1 MNEAFIFDSIRSPRG
16 KNKNGSLSQITPVD
30 LLSKLMLA
38 LEKKYQLDTSLI
50 NDVIIGCVMPVN
62 DQGAN
67 IGKIAAQYS
76 GWDVD
81 IPSMQINRCC
91 GSGLEAVNLAAMK
104 IRSGWEDLIV
114 SGGIECMSRVPI
126 GADGGPMAFETKV
139 ASRNNYVPQGIG
151 ADLIATIEGFTRQ
164 DLDAYAL
171 MSQQRASEAIKN
183 KRFRSIVPIYDQ
195 NELLLIAEDEHVRPN
210 TSLMQLSKLKPAF
223 EKIGKNGY
231 DEIALQ
237 KNIHIE
243 EISHLHTAGNSSG
256 IVDGASITLVGS
268 KRNATSL
275 GLKPRARI
283 LSVAT
288 CSTDPT
294 IMLEGP
300 APATKKALSMANL
313 TIDDIDLI
321 EVNEAFAAVVLKF
334 MKEMNIDNFDKI
346 NVNGGSIALGHPL
359 GATGSILL
367 GTLMDE
373 LEERDLS
380 LGLVTL
386 CVAGGMGI
394 ATIIER
400 VSKR

>member
-139 ASRNNYVPQGIG
+139 ASRTNYVPQGIG

-171 MSQQRASEAIKN
+171 MSQKRASEAIKN
-183 KRFRSIVPIYDQ
+183 KRFRSIIPIYDQ

-237 KNIHIE
+237 KYIHIE

-367 GTLMDE
+367 GTLMDQ

-400 VSKR
+400 V

>member
-139 ASRNNYVPQGIG
+139 ASRTNYVPQGIG

-171 MSQQRASEAIKN
+171 MSQKRASEAIKN
-183 KRFRSIVPIYDQ
+183 KRFRSLIPIYDQ

-237 KNIHIE
+237 KYIHIE

-275 GLKPRARI
+275 GLKPRAKI

-400 VSKR
+400 V

>member
-139 ASRNNYVPQGIG
+139 ASRTNYVPQGIG

-171 MSQQRASEAIKN
+171 MSQKRASEAIKN
-183 KRFRSIVPIYDQ
+183 KRFRSLIPIYDQ

-223 EKIGKNGY
+223 EKIGKNGC

-237 KNIHIE
+237 KYIHIE

-400 VSKR
+400 V

>member
-50 NDVIIGCVMPVN
+50 DDVIIGCVMPVN

-139 ASRNNYVPQGIG
+139 ALRTNYVPQGIG

-171 MSQQRASEAIKN
+171 MSQKRASEAIKN
-183 KRFRSIVPIYDQ
+183 KRFRSLVPIYDQ
-195 NELLLIAEDEHVRPN
+195 NDLLLIAEDEHVRPN

-237 KNIHIE
+237 KYIHIE

-400 VSKR
+400 V

>member
-139 ASRNNYVPQGIG
+139 ASRTNYVPQGIG

-171 MSQQRASEAIKN
+171 MSQKRASEAIKN
-183 KRFRSIVPIYDQ
+183 KRFRSLVPIYDQ
-195 NELLLIAEDEHVRPN
+195 NELLIIAEDEHVRLN

-237 KNIHIE
+237 KYIHIE

-400 VSKR
+400 V

>member
-139 ASRNNYVPQGIG
+139 ASRTNYVPQGIG
-151 ADLIATIEGFTRQ
+151 ADLIATIEGFTRR

-171 MSQQRASEAIKN
+171 MSQKRASEAIKN
-183 KRFRSIVPIYDQ
+183 KRFRSLIPIYDQ
-195 NELLLIAEDEHVRPN
+195 NKLLLIAEDEHVRPN

-237 KNIHIE
+237 KYIHIE

-313 TIDDIDLI
+313 TIDDVDLI

-400 VSKR
+400 V

>member
-38 LEKKYQLDTSLI
+38 LEKKYKLDTSLI

-139 ASRNNYVPQGIG
+139 ASRTNYVPQGIG

-171 MSQQRASEAIKN
+171 MSQKRASEAIKN
-183 KRFRSIVPIYDQ
+183 KRFRSLVPIYDQ

-237 KNIHIE
+237 KYIHIE

-275 GLKPRARI
+275 GLKPRAKI

-400 VSKR
+400 V

>member
-139 ASRNNYVPQGIG
+139 ASRTNYVPQGIG

-164 DLDAYAL
+164 NLDAYAL

-237 KNIHIE
+237 KYIHIE

-400 VSKR
+400 V

>member
-139 ASRNNYVPQGIG
+139 SLRTNYVPQGIG

-171 MSQQRASEAIKN
+171 MSQKRASEAIKN
-183 KRFRSIVPIYDQ
+183 KRFRSLVPIYDQ

-237 KNIHIE
+237 KYIHIE

-400 VSKR
+400 V

>member
-1 MNEAFIFDSIRSPRG
+1 MNEAFIYDSIRSPRG

-139 ASRNNYVPQGIG
+139 ASRTNYVPQGIG

-171 MSQQRASEAIKN
+171 MSQKRASEAIKN
-183 KRFRSIVPIYDQ
+183 KRFRSLVPIYDQ
-195 NELLLIAEDEHVRPN
+195 NDLLLIAEDEHVRPN

-237 KNIHIE
+237 KYIHIE

-400 VSKR
+400 V

>member
-126 GADGGPMAFETKV
+126 GADGGPMAFEAKV
-139 ASRNNYVPQGIG
+139 SSRTNYVPQGIG

-164 DLDAYAL
+164 DLDAYAF

-237 KNIHIE
+237 KYIHIE

-400 VSKR
+400 V

>member
-139 ASRNNYVPQGIG
+139 ASRTNYVPQGIG

-171 MSQQRASEAIKN
+171 MSQKRASEAIKN
-183 KRFRSIVPIYDQ
+183 KRFRSLVPIYDQ
-195 NELLLIAEDEHVRPN
+195 NDLLLIAEDEHVRPN

-237 KNIHIE
+237 KYIQIE

-268 KRNATSL
+268 KKNASSL

-367 GTLMDE
+367 GTLIDE

-400 VSKR
+400 V

>member
-139 ASRNNYVPQGIG
+139 ASRTNYVPQGIG
-151 ADLIATIEGFTRQ
+151 ADLIATIEGFTRR

-171 MSQQRASEAIKN
+171 MSQKRASEAIKN
-183 KRFRSIVPIYDQ
+183 KRFRSIIPIYDQ

-237 KNIHIE
+237 KYIHIE

-400 VSKR
+400 V

>member
-139 ASRNNYVPQGIG
+139 ASRTNYVPQGIG

-171 MSQQRASEAIKN
+171 MSQQRASVAIKN
-183 KRFRSIVPIYDQ
+183 KRFRSLVPIYDQ

-237 KNIHIE
+237 KYIHIE

-400 VSKR
+400 V

>member
-1 MNEAFIFDSIRSPRG
+1 MNEAFIYDSIRSPRG

-104 IRSGWEDLIV
+104 IRSGWENLIV

-139 ASRNNYVPQGIG
+139 ASRTNYVPQGIG

-171 MSQQRASEAIKN
+171 MSQKRASEAIKN
-183 KRFRSIVPIYDQ
+183 KRFRSLVPIYDQ

-237 KNIHIE
+237 KYIHIE

-400 VSKR
+400 V

>member
-139 ASRNNYVPQGIG
+139 ASRTNYVPQGIG

-171 MSQQRASEAIKN
+171 MSQKRASEAIKN
-183 KRFRSIVPIYDQ
+183 KRFRSLVPIYDQ

-237 KNIHIE
+237 KYIHIE

-275 GLKPRARI
+275 GLKPRAKI

-321 EVNEAFAAVVLKF
+321 EVNEAFAVVVLKF

-380 LGLVTL
+380 LG
-386 CVAGGMGI
+386 
-394 ATIIER
+394 
-400 VSKR
+400 

>member
-139 ASRNNYVPQGIG
+139 ASRTNYVPQGIG

-164 DLDAYAL
+164 NLDAYAL
-171 MSQQRASEAIKN
+171 MSQKRASKAIKN
-183 KRFRSIVPIYDQ
+183 KRFRSLVPIYDQ
-195 NELLLIAEDEHVRPN
+195 NDLLLIAEDEHVRPN

-237 KNIHIE
+237 KYIHIE

-268 KRNATSL
+268 KRNTASL

-400 VSKR
+400 V

>member
-139 ASRNNYVPQGIG
+139 ASRTNYVPQGIG

-183 KRFRSIVPIYDQ
+183 KRFRSIVPIFDQ

-237 KNIHIE
+237 KYIHIE

-394 ATIIER
+394 TTIIER
-400 VSKR
+400 V

>member
-139 ASRNNYVPQGIG
+139 ASRTNYVPQGIG

-171 MSQQRASEAIKN
+171 MSQKRASEAIKN

-237 KNIHIE
+237 KYIHIE

-367 GTLMDE
+367 GTLIDE

-400 VSKR
+400 V

>member
-1 MNEAFIFDSIRSPRG
+1 MNEAFIYDSIRSPRG

-139 ASRNNYVPQGIG
+139 ASRTNYVPQGIG
-151 ADLIATIEGFTRQ
+151 ADLIATIEGFTRR

-171 MSQQRASEAIKN
+171 MSQKRASEAIKN
-183 KRFRSIVPIYDQ
+183 KRFRSLVPIYDQ

-237 KNIHIE
+237 KYIHIE

-400 VSKR
+400 V

>member
-104 IRSGWEDLIV
+104 IRSGWENLIV

-139 ASRNNYVPQGIG
+139 VSRTNYVPQGIG

-171 MSQQRASEAIKN
+171 MSQQRAYEAIKN
-183 KRFRSIVPIYDQ
+183 KRFRSLVPIYDQ

-237 KNIHIE
+237 KYIHIE

-367 GTLMDE
+367 GRLMDE

-400 VSKR
+400 V

>member
-139 ASRNNYVPQGIG
+139 ASRTNYVPQGIG
-151 ADLIATIEGFTRQ
+151 ADLIATIEGFTRK

-171 MSQQRASEAIKN
+171 MSQKRASEAIKN
-183 KRFRSIVPIYDQ
+183 KRFRSLVPIYDQ

-237 KNIHIE
+237 KYIHIE
-243 EISHLHTAGNSSG
+243 EIRHLHTAGNSSG

-275 GLKPRARI
+275 GLKPRAKI

-313 TIDDIDLI
+313 TIDDVDLI

-400 VSKR
+400 V

>member
-1 MNEAFIFDSIRSPRG
+1 MNEAFIYDSIRSPRG

-139 ASRNNYVPQGIG
+139 ASRTNYVPQGIG

-183 KRFRSIVPIYDQ
+183 KRFRSLVPIYDQ

-210 TSLMQLSKLKPAF
+210 TSLAQLSKLKPAF

-237 KNIHIE
+237 KYMQIE

-300 APATKKALSMANL
+300 GPATKKALSMANL

-400 VSKR
+400 V

>member
-139 ASRNNYVPQGIG
+139 ASRTNYVPQGIG

-171 MSQQRASEAIKN
+171 MSQKRASEAIKN
-183 KRFRSIVPIYDQ
+183 KRFRSLVPIFDQ

-237 KNIHIE
+237 KYIHIE

-400 VSKR
+400 V

>member
-1 MNEAFIFDSIRSPRG
+1 MNEALIFDSIRSPRG
-16 KNKNGSLSQITPVD
+16 KNKNGSLSQLTPVD
-30 LLSKLMLA
+30 LLSKLMLT

-50 NDVIIGCVMPVN
+50 DDVIIGCVMPVK

-76 GWDVD
+76 GWNTDV
-81 IPSMQINRCC
+81 PSMQINRCC
-91 GSGLEAVNLAAMK
+91 GSGLEAVNLGAMK

-139 ASRNNYVPQGIG
+139 SSRTNYVPQGIG

-164 DLDAYAL
+164 DLDAYAF
-171 MSQQRASEAIKN
+171 MSQERASEAIKN
-183 KRFRSIVPIYDQ
+183 KRFRSMVPIYDQ

-237 KNIHIE
+237 KYINIE

-268 KRNATSL
+268 KRNAASH

-283 LSVAT
+283 LSAAT

-400 VSKR
+400 V

>member
-126 GADGGPMAFETKV
+126 GAD
-139 ASRNNYVPQGIG
+139 
-151 ADLIATIEGFTRQ
+151 LIATIEGFTRQ

-171 MSQQRASEAIKN
+171 MSQKRASEAIKN
-183 KRFRSIVPIYDQ
+183 KRFRSLIPIYDQ

-237 KNIHIE
+237 KYIHIE

-268 KRNATSL
+268 KRNTASL

-400 VSKR
+400 V

>member
-139 ASRNNYVPQGIG
+139 ASRTNYVPQGIG

-237 KNIHIE
+237 KYFHIE

-268 KRNATSL
+268 KRNATSHD
-275 GLKPRARI
+275 LKPRARI
-283 LSVAT
+283 LSAAT
-288 CSTDPT
+288 CSTDPI

-334 MKEMNIDNFDKI
+334 MKEMNINNFDKI

-400 VSKR
+400 V

>member
-139 ASRNNYVPQGIG
+139 ASRTNYVPQGIG

-171 MSQQRASEAIKN
+171 MSQKRASEAIKN

-195 NELLLIAEDEHVRPN
+195 NNLLLIAEDEHVRPN
-210 TSLMQLSKLKPAF
+210 SSLMQLSKLKPAF

-237 KNIHIE
+237 KYIHIE

-400 VSKR
+400 V

>member
-139 ASRNNYVPQGIG
+139 SSRTNYVPQGIG

-171 MSQQRASEAIKN
+171 MSQQRASEAINN

-237 KNIHIE
+237 KYIHIE
-243 EISHLHTAGNSSG
+243 EIIHLHTAGNSSG

-268 KRNATSL
+268 KRNAASH

-400 VSKR
+400 V

>member
-1 MNEAFIFDSIRSPRG
+1 MNEALIFDSIRSPRG
-16 KNKNGSLSQITPVD
+16 KNKNGSLSQLTPVD
-30 LLSKLMLA
+30 LLSKLMLT

-50 NDVIIGCVMPVN
+50 DDVIIGCVMPVK

-76 GWDVD
+76 GWNTDV
-81 IPSMQINRCC
+81 PSMQINRCC
-91 GSGLEAVNLAAMK
+91 GSGLEAVNLGAMK

-139 ASRNNYVPQGIG
+139 SSRTNYVPQGIG

-164 DLDAYAL
+164 DLDAYAF
-171 MSQQRASEAIKN
+171 MSQERASEAIKN
-183 KRFRSIVPIYDQ
+183 KRFRSMVPIYDQ

-237 KNIHIE
+237 KYINIE

-268 KRNATSL
+268 KRNAAL
-275 GLKPRARI
+275 HGLKPRARI
-283 LSVAT
+283 LSAAT

-400 VSKR
+400 V

>member
-139 ASRNNYVPQGIG
+139 ASRTNYVPQGIG

-237 KNIHIE
+237 KYFHIE

-300 APATKKALSMANL
+300 APATKKALSMTNL

-373 LEERDLS
+373 LEDRDLS

-400 VSKR
+400 V

>member
-1 MNEAFIFDSIRSPRG
+1 MNEAFIYDSIRSPRG

-139 ASRNNYVPQGIG
+139 ASRTNYVPQGIG

-171 MSQQRASEAIKN
+171 MSQKRASEAIKN
-183 KRFRSIVPIYDQ
+183 KRFRSLVPIYDQ
-195 NELLLIAEDEHVRPN
+195 NDLLLIAEDEHVRPN

-237 KNIHIE
+237 KYIHIE

-256 IVDGASITLVGS
+256 IVDGPSITLVGS

-275 GLKPRARI
+275 GLKPRAKI

-394 ATIIER
+394 ATIIEG
-400 VSKR
+400 V

>member
-1 MNEAFIFDSIRSPRG
+1 MSEAFIFDSIRSPRG
-16 KNKNGSLSQITPVD
+16 KNKNGSLSQLTPVD

-139 ASRNNYVPQGIG
+139 ASRTNYVPQGIG

-171 MSQQRASEAIKN
+171 MSQKRASEAIKN
-183 KRFRSIVPIYDQ
+183 KRFRSLVPIYDQ

-237 KNIHIE
+237 KYIHIE

-400 VSKR
+400 V

>member
-16 KNKNGSLSQITPVD
+16 KNKNGSLAQLTPVD
-30 LLSKLMLA
+30 LLSKLMLV

-50 NDVIIGCVMPVN
+50 DDVIIGCVMPVN

-76 GWDVD
+76 GWEVD

-139 ASRNNYVPQGIG
+139 SSKTNYVPQGIG

-164 DLDAYAL
+164 DLDEFAL
-171 MSQQRASEAIKN
+171 ISQEKAFEAIKS

-195 NELLLIAEDEHVRPN
+195 NELLLIEEDEHVRPN

-231 DEIALQ
+231 DDIALQ
-237 KNIHIE
+237 KYTHIE
-243 EISHLHTAGNSSG
+243 EIRHMHTAGNSSG

-268 KRNATSL
+268 KRNATSQ

-283 LSVAT
+283 LSAAT

-321 EVNEAFAAVVLKF
+321 EINEAFAVVVLKF

-400 VSKR
+400 V

>member
-104 IRSGWEDLIV
+104 IRSGWENLIV

-139 ASRNNYVPQGIG
+139 SSRTNYVPQGIG

-237 KNIHIE
+237 KYIHIE

-400 VSKR
+400 V

>member
-104 IRSGWEDLIV
+104 IRSGWENLIV

-139 ASRNNYVPQGIG
+139 VSRTNYVPQGIG

-171 MSQQRASEAIKN
+171 MSQQRAFEAIKN
-183 KRFRSIVPIYDQ
+183 KRFRSLVPIYDQ

-237 KNIHIE
+237 KYIHIE
-243 EISHLHTAGNSSG
+243 KISHLHTAGNSSG

-268 KRNATSL
+268 KRNTASL

-367 GTLMDE
+367 GTLIDE

-400 VSKR
+400 V